1 MTEPTRREF
10 LKRGS
15 SVVLGAGVAGT
26 GVTGLTGEPEP
37 GSSASRGAG
46 RESHLGELRTDDL
59 SGVSPA
65 RYTPVEILRGPGRFQ
80 DFASRR
86 PPPGERRFVS
96 TAVEETIRRVSAD
109 VADPELAWLFGNC
122 FPNTLD
128 TTVDFGTVDGKP
140 DSFVI
145 TGDIEAMWLRD
156 STAQVWPY
164 LPLAPEDPHLEA
176 LIEGV
181 IRRQTRCIL
190 IDPYANA
197 FNKEP
202 GESPWK
208 DDLTEM
214 KPELHERKW
223 EVDSLC
229 YPIRLAHGY
238 WKTTGKADPFDG
250 QWLEAMGLVLRTFR
264 EQQRKG
270 GPGPYR
276 FQRVTGWQ
284 TDTVAGAGY
293 GNPIRPV
300 GLIVSIFRPS
310 DDATIFP
317 FLVPS
322 NHFAVVSLR
331 QLAEMAGALGRGSLA
346 AECEA
351 LASEVEGG
359 LAAYGAVDH
368 PVHGRVWAYEVDGFG
383 NRHHM
388 DDANVPSLLSLP
400 YLGACP
406 ASDPLYRRTRGFV
419 LSEDNPYFFRGTA
432 GEGVG
437 GPHVGL
443 EMIWPL
449 GITMRA
455 LTSRDDAEI
464 AWCLRTL
471 KETHGGTG
479 FMHES
484 FHQDDPTR
492 YTRAWFAWANTLFGE
507 LVLKVHRERPHI
519 LQRSLSD

>member
-1 MTEPTRREF
+1 MKEPTRREF
-10 LKRGS
+10 LRRGT

-26 GVTGLTGEPEP
+26 GVTGL
-37 GSSASRGAG
+37 
-46 RESHLGELRTDDL
+46 
-59 SGVSPA
+59 SGVPSA
-65 RYTPVEILRGPGRFQ
+65 HSNPVQILGAPGRSQ
-80 DFASRR
+80 DFTSRR
-86 PPPGERRFVS
+86 PPPGERRFFS
-96 TAVEETIRRVSAD
+96 SAVEETIQRVSAD
-109 VADPELAWLFGNC
+109 VVDPELAWLFGNC

-128 TTVDFGTVDGKP
+128 TTVDFGTLAGKP
-140 DSFVI
+140 DTFVI

-164 LPLAPEDPHLEA
+164 LPLVSEDPHLDA
-176 LIEGV
+176 LIRGV
-181 IRRQTRCIL
+181 IRRQTRCVL

-229 YPIRLAHGY
+229 YPIRLACGY
-238 WKTTGKADPFDG
+238 WKATGNTEVFDG
-250 QWLEAMGLVLRTFR
+250 EWLEAMTLVLRTFR
-264 EQQRKG
+264 EQQRKE

-284 TDTVAGAGY
+284 TDTVPGAGY

-331 QLAEMAGALGRGSLA
+331 QLAEVLQTMGRAPFAGACAAMA
-346 AECEA
+346 AEVEEA
-351 LASEVEGG
+351 LQM
-359 LAAYGAVDH
+359 YGVVNH
-368 PVHGRVWAYEVDGFG
+368 PIHGRVWAYEVDGFG

-388 DDANVPSLLSLP
+388 DDANVPSLLALP
-400 YLGACP
+400 YLGACTP
-406 ASDPLYRRTRGFV
+406 SDPLYRNTRRFV
-419 LSEDNPYFFRGTA
+419 LGYENPYFFRGSA

-437 GPHVGL
+437 GPHVGP

-449 GITMRA
+449 GIIMRA
-455 LTSRDDAEI
+455 LTSRNDTEI
-464 AWCLRTL
+464 TMCLRML
-471 KETHGGTG
+471 KATHGGTG

-484 FHQDDPTR
+484 FHRDDPAR
-492 YTRAWFAWANTLFGE
+492 FTRAWFAWANTLFGE
-507 LVLKVHRERPHI
+507 LVLKLHRERPHI

>member
-1 MTEPTRREF
+1 MSLEHTSRREF
-10 LKRGS
+10 LKKGTAAA
-15 SVVLGAGVAGT
+15 LGVGVAG
-26 GVTGLTGEPEP
+26 GSGLPSPP
-37 GSSASRGAG
+37 GSRSA
-46 RESHLGELRTDDL
+46 
-59 SGVSPA
+59 PA
-65 RYTPVEILRGPGRFQ
+65 ILKGPGRTQ
-80 DFASRR
+80 DYSSRR
-86 PPPGERRFVS
+86 PEPRDRRFTS
-96 TAVEETIRRVSAD
+96 RAVEETVRRVSAEI
-109 VADPELAWLFGNC
+109 ADPELAWLFGNC

-128 TTVDFGTVDGKP
+128 TTVDFGALEGEP
-140 DSFVI
+140 DTFVI

-164 LPLAPEDPHLEA
+164 LPLTADDPDLQN
-176 LIEGV
+176 LIQGV
-181 IRRQTRCIL
+181 INRQTRCIL

-202 GESPWK
+202 AESQWA
-208 DDLTEM
+208 DDLTDM

-223 EVDSLC
+223 EIDSLC
-229 YPIRLAHGY
+229 YPIRLAYRY
-238 WKTTGKADPFDG
+238 WKTTGDTSVFDAR
-250 QWLEAMGLVLRTFR
+250 WREAMGLVLKTFR
-264 EQQRKG
+264 EQQRKEG
-270 GPGPYR
+270 AGPYK

-310 DDATIFP
+310 DDATTFP

-331 QLAEMAGALGRGSLA
+331 QLAEMAQIIASDPELA
-346 AECEA
+346 SECEA
-351 LASEVEGG
+351 LATEVEQA
-359 LAAYGAVDH
+359 LTDHAVVEH
-368 PVHGRVWAYEVDGFG
+368 PVHGKVWAYEVDGFG

-388 DDANVPSLLSLP
+388 DDANIPSLLSLP
-400 YLGACP
+400 YLGACSP
-406 ASDPLYRRTRGFV
+406 YDPLYLRTRAFV
-419 LSEDNPYFFRGTA
+419 LSQDNPYFFRGEA

-443 EMIWPL
+443 EMIWHL

-455 LTSRDDAEI
+455 LTSTSDDEI
-464 AWCLRTL
+464 ATCLRML

-484 FHQDDPTR
+484 FHQDNPTR
-492 YTRAWFAWANTLFGE
+492 FTRSWFAWANTLFGE
-507 LVLKVHRERPHI
+507 LVLKVHRERPH
-519 LQRSLSD
+519 LLRG